1 MPIRD
6 WLSSATL
13 TLLLALLPLTANAWN
28 PAGHRLSAFIAWQ
41 QLDDNTRRQIAQV
54 LAQHPDYERWIA
66 RRKSFAPG
74 SPTSPNSSNSP
85 ELAAFLEAATWPDD
99 IKGDKRFYDADDDTP
114 TSLLPGFPDM
124 ARHREWHY
132 VDRPLDAAPKIL
144 RSNGT
149 PGTLD
154 RQLPTLIGILA
165 NSRADDRQR
174 AYALP
179 WLIHLVGDAH
189 QPLHAASRYD
199 AAGHSDEGG
208 NLLTIAHPFHPR
220 RSSMSLHAYW
230 DDLAGPPWLRGEA
243 LARTAQAIVTAYP
256 PPASASGPER
266 WLSESWQLARTV
278 AYPATSNAVPEIS
291 AAFHELAQSTAQ
303 RRIAEAG
310 YRLAMLL
317 KTLFGR
323 PGR

>member
-6 WLSSATL
+6 WLSSAAL
-13 TLLLALLPLTANAWN
+13 TLLLALLPLTASAWN

-41 QLDDNTRRQIAQV
+41 QLDDNTRRQITH
-54 LAQHPDYERWIA
+54 LLTQHPDYERWIA
-66 RRKSFAPG
+66 RRKSLA
-74 SPTSPNSSNSP
+74 PNSPVSP
-85 ELAAFLEAATWPDD
+85 ELAAELAVFLEAATWPDD
-99 IKGDKRFYDADDDTP
+99 IKGDKRFYDAGEDAP
-114 TSLLPGFPDM
+114 TTLLPGFPDM

-132 VDRPLDAAPKIL
+132 VDRPLDPAPKIP
-144 RSNGT
+144 RSNGAL
-149 PGTLD
+149 G
-154 RQLPTLIGILA
+154 RQLPALIGTLA
-165 NSRADDRQR
+165 NPRANQRQR

-208 NLLTIAHPFHPR
+208 NLLTIEHPFHPR

-243 LARTAQAIVTAYP
+243 LERRARAIVTAYP
-256 PPASASGPER
+256 PPAPAGGPER
-266 WLSESWQLARTV
+266 WLSESWQLAQTL
-278 AYPATSNAVPEIS
+278 AYPASGDPVPRIS
-291 AAFHELAQSTAQ
+291 ETFHELAQATAQ

-310 YRLAMLL
+310 YRLAELL
-317 KTLFGR
+317 QALCR
-323 PGR
+323 R